1 MSNYLTSDTYQTA
14 INFLQQEASQ
24 RLEILKKYGIARYTF
39 LTKISNNEAN
49 IICVMRYFQNSQ
61 SLKFP
66 NLVEADLSS
75 LVLDEANFIRG
86 NLTRANLENTSLVN
100 ADLIFAN
107 FTDANLKNANLT
119 GATLNQTTWQGTIVE
134 GCKFLKT
141 IGLTII
147 QRKDLQNRGAIFDDL
162 ADDT

>member
-1 MSNYLTSDTYQTA
+1 MSNYLILDIYQITV
-14 INFLQQEASQ
+14 NFLQQEPSQ
-24 RLEILKKYGIARYTF
+24 RLEILQQYGIARYTF
-39 LTKISNNEAN
+39 LTKISNTPGN
-49 IICVMRYFQNSQ
+49 ITCVMRYFQNPQ

-66 NLVEADLSS
+66 NLVEADLSG
-75 LVLDEANFIRG
+75 LILDEANFIRG
-86 NLTRANLENTSLVN
+86 NLTKANLENTSLVN
-100 ADLIFAN
+100 ADLIFVN
-107 FTDANLKNANLT
+107 FTNANLKNANLS
-119 GATLNQTTWQGTIVE
+119 GATLNQTIWQGTIVE